1 MSQPAVFI
9 DRDGTLIEDADYL
22 SSPEEIRILPGS
34 IPGLQRLHQA
44 GYLIVIVTNQ
54 SAVARGLIS
63 EDQLGLIHE
72 RLIEQVETLG
82 GSIDAVY
89 YCPHHPTEGI
99 GEYRRQCDCRKPLP
113 GMMLRAGDE
122 LNIDLAQSYLVGD
135 AWRDVE
141 AALAAGV
148 IPLKVPRPA
157 GREEERRDDLFVL
170 AEVSNISEAADVIL
184 AADINE
190 VRRQMEQ
197 PLPPTGATP
206 GAAVPGASTAKKQ
219 QPGRNAPATQGPFDR
234 LKVNEDARAT
244 MKTGIPA
251 TAAGTGAAR
260 GASTTKKQQ
269 PGRDAPATH
278 GQDAR
283 ATTSSREGEMAD
295 TLNQVLIE
303 LKALRRR
310 ADSDG
315 FSFTRTVAYILQIV
329 AIGLGGLAPFV
340 QEANRTLMLILGA
353 ILVQLIALT
362 FFMMPR
368 E

>member
-89 YCPHHPTEGI
+89 YCPHHPTEGM
-99 GEYRRQCDCRKPLP
+99 EPYRLQCDCRKPLP
-113 GMMLRAGDE
+113 GMMLRARDE

-135 AWRDVE
+135 AWRDIE

-170 AEVSNISEAADVIL
+170 AEVSNISEAAETIL
-184 AADINE
+184 STDIDE
-190 VRRQMEQ
+190 VRRQM
-197 PLPPTGATP
+197 
-206 GAAVPGASTAKKQ
+206 Q
-219 QPGRNAPATQGPFDR
+219 QQQ
-234 LKVNEDARAT
+234 
-244 MKTGIPA
+244 
-251 TAAGTGAAR
+251 
-260 GASTTKKQQ
+260 KQQ

-283 ATTSSREGEMAD
+283 ATMKTAIPAAGAAGVTGATPAGASTAKKQQPGRDATATGGPFDRPRVNKDARATMANREGEMAD
-295 TLNQVLIE
+295 TLNQMLIE

-310 ADSDG
+310 TDADG

-340 QEANRTLMLILGA
+340 QNANRTLMLILGA